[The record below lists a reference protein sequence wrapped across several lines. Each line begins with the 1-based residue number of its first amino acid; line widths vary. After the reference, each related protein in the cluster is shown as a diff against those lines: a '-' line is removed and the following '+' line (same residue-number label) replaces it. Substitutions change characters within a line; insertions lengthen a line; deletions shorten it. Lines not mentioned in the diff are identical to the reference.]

1 MSFNYYRTVRLSDTD
16 AAGVVYFANV
26 LHICHEA
33 YEESL
38 VNANI
43 NIKSFL
49 YHSSIAIPIISAS
62 VNFFRPSFCGDR
74 LFINLTTQKLNNSEF
89 EINYCVYNSSEQV
102 IAKAKTKHVCINTL
116 DRKRINLPDS
126 IERWLVLTKDVD
138 RQ

>member
-38 VNANI
+38 VSANI

-49 YHSSIAIPIISAS
+49 NNSTIAIPIISAS
-62 VNFFRPSFCGDR
+62 VNFFRPIFCGDR
-74 LFINLTTQKLNNSEF
+74 LSINLKTQQLNNSEF
-89 EINYCVYNSSEQV
+89 EIYYCVYNSSEQV
-102 IAKAKTKHVCINTL
+102 VAKAQSKHVCINTL
-116 DRKRINLPDS
+116 DRKRINFPES
-126 IERWLVLTKDVD
+126 IERWLVLTKDLD